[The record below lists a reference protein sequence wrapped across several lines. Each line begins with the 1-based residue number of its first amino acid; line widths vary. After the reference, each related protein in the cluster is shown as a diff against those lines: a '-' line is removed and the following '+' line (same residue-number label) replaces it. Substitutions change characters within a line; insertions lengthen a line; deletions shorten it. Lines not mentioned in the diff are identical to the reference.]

1 MDGWLRFRWLDR
13 TGTGALVPTGPRGAP
28 ATPAAASSIQFRT
41 VDVPGA
47 TGTQVNGV
55 NQHGVVAGTYVGQN
69 HDSFG
74 FIQDGTNLVTLNYPG
89 TSGVTTVASLND
101 RGTVIGYYTD
111 PNNAAHGWIRSS
123 DGSFS
128 PINDPLAGSGQFQG
142 TLPFGINDSGTVV
155 GGYIDANGIFHGF
168 IDKNGTST
176 TVDAPQAGTGPGQG
190 TFFAAVNDPG
200 AITGA
205 YLDVNGISHGI
216 VDTRGVIRSFQAPG
230 STGPGEGGTQSNGI
244 SNSGALDGYYGKTAT
259 TAYRGWLESGGQFTS
274 LNDPDAGAG
283 GTLPLGISQDGKTAW
298 GFYFDANGVTN
309 GFIATIP

>member
-1 MDGWLRFRWLDR
+1 MDGWLRFRLLGR
-13 TGTGALVPTGPRGAP
+13 AGAGTLVPTGPRGAP
-28 ATPAAASSIQFRT
+28 ATPAAASSIRFRT
-41 VDVPGA
+41 VDVPGVA
-47 TGTQVNGV
+47 GTQVNGV
-55 NQHGVVAGTYVGQN
+55 NQHGVVAGTYVDQN

-74 FIQDGTNLVTLNYPG
+74 FIQDGANLVTLNYPG
-89 TSGVTTVASLND
+89 TSGVTTVTSLND

-111 PNNAAHGWIRSS
+111 SNGAAHGWIRSS

-128 PINDPLAGSGQFQG
+128 PINDPLAGSGSGSGQFQG

-168 IDKNGTST
+168 IDENGTFT

-190 TFFAAVNDPG
+190 TFLNAVNDPG
-200 AITGA
+200 VITGA
-205 YLDVNGISHGI
+205 YLDANNISHGI

-244 SNSGALDGYYGKTAT
+244 SNNGALDGYYGKTASI
-259 TAYRGWLESGGQFTS
+259 AYQGWLEVGGQFTS

-283 GTLPLGISQDGKTAW
+283 HRKRPPDRPGRRQHHGQHRPG
-298 GFYFDANGVTN
+298 
-309 GFIATIP
+309 